1 MIGLKQIVVLAYVV
15 VTLAACGVRGNPQP
29 PAQLT
34 TQQ

>member
-1 MIGLKQIVVLAYVV
+1 MIGLKQILVFAAIGAA
-15 VTLAACGVRGNPQP
+15 LAACGVRGNPQP